1 MVNRWKS
8 GSFPNTAVVLRKWRT
23 WFGTAKLLIL
33 YLLSMHL
40 YRNMSIYYIIL
51 HIMLYFILYIRTYI
65 YTHTSCHFLCIVTFI
80 MFIYFLKTILSFQ
93 IFLSHMFLVLLDNL
107 LFEKKPMLKISAES
121 FWVILVPHFG
131 GILLFIESS

>member
-1 MVNRWKS
+1 MTMLWGVIAFISFLSFNTVWFGYNFVVNRWKS

-65 YTHTSCHFLCIVTFI
+65 YTHTFLPLFMYCYFYYVHLFLENDSIFSNCFI
-80 MFIYFLKTILSFQ
+80 TY
-93 IFLSHMFLVLLDNL
+93 V
-107 LFEKKPMLKISAES
+107 
-121 FWVILVPHFG
+121 FG
-131 GILLFIESS
+131 IIG